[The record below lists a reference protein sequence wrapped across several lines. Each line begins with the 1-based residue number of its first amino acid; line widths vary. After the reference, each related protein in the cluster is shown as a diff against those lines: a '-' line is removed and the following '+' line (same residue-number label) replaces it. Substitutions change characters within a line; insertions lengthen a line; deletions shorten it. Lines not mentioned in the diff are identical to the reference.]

1 MRDEELLY
9 IAIQNKPIVKIAP
22 DCIVLTNKRFIIYK
36 PTVLGRVSFED
47 YVWREL
53 RDAKLKEGIMGA
65 TISVLTVSGT
75 HLAIDYL
82 PKPQARQIYR
92 LAQEQEEKALEE
104 RRQRSLEA
112 SRAAAGGVVVQ
123 SAVGGTAPPPTTQ
136 TDDPV
141 ATLQKLKTMLDAELI
156 TAEEYE
162 KKKLEIVAQM

>member
-1 MRDEELLY
+1 
-9 IAIQNKPIVKIAP
+9 
-22 DCIVLTNKRFIIYK
+22 
-36 PTVLGRVSFED
+36 
-47 YVWREL
+47 
-53 RDAKLKEGIMGA
+53 MGA
-65 TISVLTVSGT
+65 TISVLTASGN

-92 LAQEQEEKALEE
+92 LVQEQEEKALEE
-104 RRQRSLEA
+104 RRQRSLEE

-123 SAVGGTAPPPTTQ
+123 SAVGAPAAPPTTQ